1 MTNPFMGIF
10 LKRYL
15 NVIAIWVT
23 FFSGMEM
30 LVMISRYDSFE
41 KCTSLT
47 NFVRTVTALCKLT
60 ISY

>member
-1 MTNPFMGIF
+1 MTNPFMVIF

-23 FFSGMEM
+23 FLSGMGM

-41 KCTSLT
+41 TYTSLT
-47 NFVRTVTALCKLT
+47 NFVRTVTTL
-60 ISY
+60 